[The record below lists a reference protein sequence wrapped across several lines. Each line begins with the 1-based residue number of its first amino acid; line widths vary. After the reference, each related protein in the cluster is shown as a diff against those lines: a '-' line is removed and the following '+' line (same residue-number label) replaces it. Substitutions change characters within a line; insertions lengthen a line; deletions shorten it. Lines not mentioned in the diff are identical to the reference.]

1 MWLPLLHTLSP
12 SLVVV
17 GVSAVTYRYV
27 FSEGFF
33 FFFFFFLTLKK
44 KKKKTVE
51 NPQVKLTECNCKKVA
66 EAAAWLRSWMGRCWL
81 RQELECGQQNT
92 GTAPCPAMIPQLRA
106 GQCLGGSGCPLGQSQ
121 ALYHGC

>member
-44 KKKKTVE
+44 KKKNSGKSPSQTNGVQLQE
-51 NPQVKLTECNCKKVA
+51 GGRGSSVVA
-66 EAAAWLRSWMGRCWL
+66 ELD
-81 RQELECGQQNT
+81 GQMLAQT
-92 GTAPCPAMIPQLRA
+92 GA
-106 GQCLGGSGCPLGQSQ
+106 
-121 ALYHGC
+121 